1 MNVQAKAIKG
11 YFLTYLVRLPD
22 VRRILI
28 IFCSGSM
35 LKGLGLGWPQD
46 VGLDDITD
54 RQTTADTSVKE
65 LSNLKLQMQH
75 LCAQC

>member
-1 MNVQAKAIKG
+1 
-11 YFLTYLVRLPD
+11 
-22 VRRILI
+22 
-28 IFCSGSM
+28 M